1 MTLVDIESMP
11 SAAMIMHYVVECR
24 GKGLFLPYADHEVI
38 QEWLTLTDNPDQ
50 LLIALSEVLP
60 TYFEKDRIAGRPP
73 GSLVGVRKKV
83 NQRLKDQSMRSAGT
97 R

>member
-11 SAAMIMHYVVECR
+11 SAAMIMHYVIECR

-38 QEWLTLTDNPDQ
+38 QEWLTLTADPDQ
-50 LLIALSEVLP
+50 LLLALSEILP
-60 TYFEKDRIAGRPP
+60 NYFERDRLAGRPP
-73 GSLVGVRKKV
+73 GSLAGVRRKV
-83 NQRLKDQSMRSAGT
+83 KQRLKDHSMRSAGA